1 MDPAATR
8 PAIVRERLPNS
19 MYVVELEGGVRLAA
33 HLSGDARATLTRLVE
48 GDEVLVEPSRTDRGA
63 CRIVGR
69 VPGARGR

>member
-1 MDPAATR
+1 MDTSATR

-33 HLSGDARATLTRLVE
+33 HLSGDARAILTRLVE
-48 GDEVLVEPSRTDRGA
+48 GDEVVVEPSRTDRGT

-69 VPGARGR
+69 APGARGR